1 LPGQAAIPAIKTIY
15 GGMEM
20 LKYVD
25 GQMLALIGA
34 AIAFFIAGIGSS
46 RGVGLAGQ
54 AGAGVLSEDPSKFGS
69 VMLLEALPSTQAI
82 YGFVIAFLIIG
93 QIDPAMTIEQGM
105 HLLAAGLPI
114 GIVGLVSAIYQGKV
128 AAAGIQLI
136 SKRPEALGS
145 AITLALMVEMFAI
158 LALIVSILMIG

>member
-1 LPGQAAIPAIKTIY
+1 MLEQILTGQF
-15 GGMEM
+15 
-20 LKYVD
+20 
-25 GQMLALIGA
+25 LAYIGA
-34 AIAFFIAGIGSS
+34 AIAFLVAGLGSSKGVGIAG
-46 RGVGLAGQ
+46 Q
-54 AGAGVLSEDPSKFGS
+54 TGAGVLSEDPSKFGS

-93 QIDPAMTIEQGM
+93 KINDAMVLQEG
-105 HLLAAGLPI
+105 LRLFAAGLPA

-128 AAAGIQLI
+128 SASGIQLI
-136 SKRPEALGS
+136 AKHPESVGS